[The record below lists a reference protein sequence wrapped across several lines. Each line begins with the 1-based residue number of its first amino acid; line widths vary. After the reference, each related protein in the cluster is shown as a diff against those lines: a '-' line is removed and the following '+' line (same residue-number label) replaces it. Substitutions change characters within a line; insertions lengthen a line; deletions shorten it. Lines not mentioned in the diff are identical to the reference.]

1 VITVLGNDITERQ
14 KKVLY
19 CIVQEYINTKTPV
32 SSKRVLESAAI
43 ERSGATI
50 RNDMNRL
57 MRTGYIFQPHTS
69 AGRVPTDKGLRF
81 YVNELKKI
89 REEIKSKSSQVEVAA
104 RFPIGDMEKVLTGA
118 AKLLSSST
126 KGMVIIEKPN
136 PLTLRIKR
144 IVLTPVSKNFSIASI
159 ITSLGLSSSIPI
171 QHTELEDIEK
181 IEQMLNKVMTGLTL
195 NEFRSKLRDILA
207 RINSFNNLKNIKEGD
222 LGDLGT
228 ISRGFLEITERLSV
242 ESYEDYIT
250 EGLPNLLANDRIN
263 MKKLQN
269 ILVYVS
275 SDVFYKE
282 LFELDNDIY
291 IGKEHGL
298 KFLEDF
304 SVILGQFYSED
315 NPAGRVAVIFD
326 KYGRYDLIMDSFE
339 FMLNRLSEY
348 FTVVSRNV

>member
-14 KKVLY
+14 RKVLY
-19 CIVQEYINTKTPV
+19 CIVQEYINTRTPV

-104 RFPIGDMEKVLTGA
+104 KFPIGDMEKVLTGA

-126 KGMVIIEKPN
+126 KGMVIIEKPS

-144 IVLTPVSKNFSIASI
+144 IVVTPVSKNFSIANI

-171 QHTELEDIEK
+171 QHTELDDVEK
-181 IEQMLNKVMTGLTL
+181 IEQMLNKAMTGLTL
-195 NEFRSKLRDILA
+195 NEFKSKLRDILT
-207 RINSFNNLKNIKEGD
+207 RINNFNNLNSFKD
-222 LGDLGT
+222 SDFGT

-263 MKKLQN
+263 LKKLQN

-282 LFELDNDIY
+282 LFELENDIY

-315 NPAGRVAVIFD
+315 NPVGHVAVIFD

-348 FTVVSRNV
+348 FTIVSRNV

>member
-1 VITVLGNDITERQ
+1 MLGNDITERQ

-19 CIVQEYINTKTPV
+19 CIVQEYINTRTPV

-89 REEIKSKSSQVEVAA
+89 KEEIKSKSSQVEVAA
-104 RFPIGDMEKVLTGA
+104 KFPIGDMEKVLTGA

-126 KGMVIIEKPN
+126 KGMVIIEKPS

-144 IVLTPVSKNFSIASI
+144 IVVTPVSKNFSIANI

-171 QHTELEDIEK
+171 QHTELDDVEK
-181 IEQMLNKVMTGLTL
+181 IEQMLNKAMTGLTL
-195 NEFRSKLRDILA
+195 NEFKSKLRDILT
-207 RINSFNNLKNIKEGD
+207 RINNFNNLNSFKD
-222 LGDLGT
+222 SDFGT

-263 MKKLQN
+263 LKKLQN

-282 LFELDNDIY
+282 LFELENDIY

-304 SVILGQFYSED
+304 SIILGQFYSED
-315 NPAGRVAVIFD
+315 NPVGRVAVIFD

-348 FTVVSRNV
+348 FTIVSRNV

>member
-1 VITVLGNDITERQ
+1 VLGNDITERQ

-89 REEIKSKSSQVEVAA
+89 REEIKSKSSQVEVSAK
-104 RFPIGDMEKVLTGA
+104 FPIGDMEKVLTGA

-126 KGMVIIEKPN
+126 KGMVIIEKPS

-144 IVLTPVSKNFSIASI
+144 IVVTPVSKNFSIANI

-171 QHTELEDIEK
+171 QHTELDDVEK
-181 IEQMLNKVMTGLTL
+181 IEQMLNKAMTGLTL
-195 NEFRSKLRDILA
+195 NEFKSKLRDILT
-207 RINSFNNLKNIKEGD
+207 RINNFNNLNSFKD
-222 LGDLGT
+222 SDFGT

-263 MKKLQN
+263 LKKLQN

-282 LFELDNDIY
+282 LFELENDIY

-315 NPAGRVAVIFD
+315 NPVGRVAVIFD

-348 FTVVSRNV
+348 FTIVSRNV

>member
-1 VITVLGNDITERQ
+1 MLGNDITERQ

-19 CIVQEYINTKTPV
+19 CIVQEYINTRTPV

-104 RFPIGDMEKVLTGA
+104 KFPIGDMEKVLTGA

-126 KGMVIIEKPN
+126 KGMVIIEKPS

-144 IVLTPVSKNFSIASI
+144 IVVTPVSKNFSIANI

-171 QHTELEDIEK
+171 QHTELDDVEK
-181 IEQMLNKVMTGLTL
+181 IEQMLNKAMTGLTL
-195 NEFRSKLRDILA
+195 NEFKSKLRDILT
-207 RINSFNNLKNIKEGD
+207 RINNFNNLNSFKD
-222 LGDLGT
+222 SDFGT

-263 MKKLQN
+263 LKKLQN

-282 LFELDNDIY
+282 LFELENDIY

-315 NPAGRVAVIFD
+315 NPVGRVAVIFD
-326 KYGRYDLIMDSFE
+326 KYGRYDSIMDSFE

-348 FTVVSRNV
+348 FTIVSRNV

>member
-19 CIVQEYINTKTPV
+19 CIVQEYINTRTPV

-104 RFPIGDMEKVLTGA
+104 KFPIGDMEKVLTGA

-126 KGMVIIEKPN
+126 KGMVIIEKPS

-144 IVLTPVSKNFSIASI
+144 IVVTPVSKNFSIANI

-171 QHTELEDIEK
+171 QHTELDDVEK
-181 IEQMLNKVMTGLTL
+181 IEQMLNKAMTGLTL
-195 NEFRSKLRDILA
+195 NEFKSKLRDILT
-207 RINSFNNLKNIKEGD
+207 RINNFNNLNSFKD
-222 LGDLGT
+222 SDFGT

-263 MKKLQN
+263 LKKLQN

-282 LFELDNDIY
+282 LFELENDIY

-315 NPAGRVAVIFD
+315 NPVGRVAVIFD

-348 FTVVSRNV
+348 FTIVSRNV

>member
-1 VITVLGNDITERQ
+1 VLGNDITERQ

-69 AGRVPTDKGLRF
+69 AGRIPTDKGLRF

-126 KGMVIIEKPN
+126 KGMVVIEKPS
-136 PLTLRIKR
+136 PLTLRIRR
-144 IVLTPVSKNFSIASI
+144 IVVTPVSKNFSIASI

-181 IEQMLNKVMTGLTL
+181 IEQMLNKAMTGLTL
-195 NEFRSKLRDILA
+195 NEFKSKLRDILV
-207 RINSFNNLKNIKEGD
+207 RINSLNNLNNLKD
-222 LGDLGT
+222 SDFGT
-228 ISRGFLEITERLSV
+228 INRGFLEITERLSV

-263 MKKLQN
+263 LKKLQN

-315 NPAGRVAVIFD
+315 NPVGRVAVIFD

-348 FTVVSRNV
+348 FTIVSRNV

>member
-1 VITVLGNDITERQ
+1 MITVLGNDITERQ

-19 CIVQEYINTKTPV
+19 CIVQEYINTRTPV

-104 RFPIGDMEKVLTGA
+104 KFPIGDMEKVLTGA

-126 KGMVIIEKPN
+126 KGMVIIEKPS

-144 IVLTPVSKNFSIASI
+144 IVVTPVSKNFSIANI

-171 QHTELEDIEK
+171 QHTELDDVEK
-181 IEQMLNKVMTGLTL
+181 IEQMLNKAMTGLTL
-195 NEFRSKLRDILA
+195 NEFKSKLRDILT
-207 RINSFNNLKNIKEGD
+207 RINNFNNLNSFKD
-222 LGDLGT
+222 SDFGT

-263 MKKLQN
+263 LKKLQN

-282 LFELDNDIY
+282 LFELENDIY

-315 NPAGRVAVIFD
+315 NPVGRVAVIFD

-348 FTVVSRNV
+348 FTIVSRNV

>member
-1 VITVLGNDITERQ
+1 MLGNDITERQ

-19 CIVQEYINTKTPV
+19 CIVQEYINTRTPV

-104 RFPIGDMEKVLTGA
+104 KFPIGDMEKVLTGA

-126 KGMVIIEKPN
+126 KGMVIIEKPS

-144 IVLTPVSKNFSIASI
+144 IVVTPVSKNFSIANI

-171 QHTELEDIEK
+171 QHTELDDVEK
-181 IEQMLNKVMTGLTL
+181 IEQMLNKAMTGLTL
-195 NEFRSKLRDILA
+195 NEFKSKLRDILT
-207 RINSFNNLKNIKEGD
+207 RINNFNNLNSFKD
-222 LGDLGT
+222 SDFGT

-263 MKKLQN
+263 LKKLQN

-282 LFELDNDIY
+282 LFELENDIY

-315 NPAGRVAVIFD
+315 NPVGRVAVIFD

-348 FTVVSRNV
+348 FTIVSRNV

>member
-19 CIVQEYINTKTPV
+19 CIVQEYINTRTPV

-89 REEIKSKSSQVEVAA
+89 KEEIKSKSSQVEVAA
-104 RFPIGDMEKVLTGA
+104 KFPIGDMEKVLTGA

-126 KGMVIIEKPN
+126 KGMVIIEKPS

-144 IVLTPVSKNFSIASI
+144 IVVTPVSKNFSIANI

-171 QHTELEDIEK
+171 QHTELDDVEK
-181 IEQMLNKVMTGLTL
+181 IEQMLNKAMTGLTL
-195 NEFRSKLRDILA
+195 NEFKSKLRDILT
-207 RINSFNNLKNIKEGD
+207 RINNFNNLNSFKD
-222 LGDLGT
+222 SDFGT

-263 MKKLQN
+263 LKKLQN

-282 LFELDNDIY
+282 LFELENDIY

-304 SVILGQFYSED
+304 SIILGQFYSED
-315 NPAGRVAVIFD
+315 NPVGRVAVIFD

-348 FTVVSRNV
+348 FTIVSRNV

>member
-19 CIVQEYINTKTPV
+19 CIVQEYINTRTPV

-104 RFPIGDMEKVLTGA
+104 KFPIGDMEKVLTGA

-126 KGMVIIEKPN
+126 KGMVIIEKPS

-144 IVLTPVSKNFSIASI
+144 IVVTPVSKNFSIANI

-171 QHTELEDIEK
+171 QHTELDDVEK
-181 IEQMLNKVMTGLTL
+181 IEQMLNKAMTGLTL
-195 NEFRSKLRDILA
+195 NEFKSKLRDILT
-207 RINSFNNLKNIKEGD
+207 RINNFNNLNSFKD
-222 LGDLGT
+222 SDFGT

-242 ESYEDYIT
+242 ESYEDCIT

-263 MKKLQN
+263 LKKLQN

-282 LFELDNDIY
+282 LFELENDIY

-315 NPAGRVAVIFD
+315 NPVGRVAVIFD

-348 FTVVSRNV
+348 FTIVSRNV

>member
-1 VITVLGNDITERQ
+1 MLGNDITERQ

-32 SSKRVLESAAI
+32 SSKRVLESATI

-57 MRTGYIFQPHTS
+57 MRTGYIYQPHTS

-81 YVNELKKI
+81 YVNELRKI
-89 REEIKSKSSQVEVAA
+89 REEIKSKSTHVEVAA

-126 KGMVIIEKPN
+126 KGMVVIEKPS

-144 IVLTPVSKNFSIASI
+144 IVVTPVSKNFSIANI

-171 QHTELEDIEK
+171 QHSELDDTEK
-181 IEQMLNKVMTGLTL
+181 IEEMLNKVMTGLTL

-207 RINSFNNLKNIKEGD
+207 RINNLSNLNNFKEND
-222 LGDLGT
+222 FGT
-228 ISRGFLEITERLSV
+228 LSRGFLEITERLSV

-250 EGLPNLLANDRIN
+250 EGLPNLLSNERIN
-263 MKKLQN
+263 LKKLQN
-269 ILVYVS
+269 ILAYVA
-275 SDVFYKE
+275 SDTFYKE
-282 LFELDNDIY
+282 LFELENDIF

-298 KFLEDF
+298 RFLEDF
-304 SVILGQFYSED
+304 SVMLGQFYSED
-315 NPAGRVAVIFD
+315 TPVGRVAVIFD
-326 KYGRYDLIMDSFE
+326 KYGRYDLVIDSFE

-348 FTVVSRNV
+348 FTVVSRNI

>member
-19 CIVQEYINTKTPV
+19 CIVQEYINTRTPV

-104 RFPIGDMEKVLTGA
+104 KFPIGDMEKVLTGA

-126 KGMVIIEKPN
+126 KGMVIIEKPS

-144 IVLTPVSKNFSIASI
+144 IVVTPVSKNFSIANI

-171 QHTELEDIEK
+171 QHTELDDVEK
-181 IEQMLNKVMTGLTL
+181 IEQMLNKAMTGLTL
-195 NEFRSKLRDILA
+195 NEFKSKLRDILT
-207 RINSFNNLKNIKEGD
+207 RINNFNNLNSFKDSDFGI
-222 LGDLGT
+222 

-263 MKKLQN
+263 LKKLQN

-282 LFELDNDIY
+282 LFELENDIY

-315 NPAGRVAVIFD
+315 NPVGRVAVIFD

-348 FTVVSRNV
+348 FTIVSRNV

>member
-1 VITVLGNDITERQ
+1 MLGNDITERQ

-19 CIVQEYINTKTPV
+19 CIVQEYINTRTPV

-104 RFPIGDMEKVLTGA
+104 KFPIGDMEKVLTGA

-126 KGMVIIEKPN
+126 KGMVIIEKPS

-144 IVLTPVSKNFSIASI
+144 IVVTPVSKNFSIANI

-171 QHTELEDIEK
+171 QHTELDDVEK
-181 IEQMLNKVMTGLTL
+181 IEQMLNKAMTGLTL
-195 NEFRSKLRDILA
+195 NEFKSKLRDILT
-207 RINSFNNLKNIKEGD
+207 RINNFNNLNSFKDSDFGI
-222 LGDLGT
+222 

-263 MKKLQN
+263 LKKLQN

-282 LFELDNDIY
+282 LFELENDIY

-315 NPAGRVAVIFD
+315 NPVGRVAVIFD

-348 FTVVSRNV
+348 FTIVSRNV

>member
-1 VITVLGNDITERQ
+1 MLGNDITERQ

-144 IVLTPVSKNFSIASI
+144 IVVTPVSKNFSIANI

-171 QHTELEDIEK
+171 QHTELDDVEK
-181 IEQMLNKVMTGLTL
+181 IEQMLNKAMTGLTL
-195 NEFRSKLRDILA
+195 NEFKSKLRDILT
-207 RINSFNNLKNIKEGD
+207 RINNFNNLNSFKD
-222 LGDLGT
+222 SDFGT

>member
-1 VITVLGNDITERQ
+1 VLGNDITERQ

-19 CIVQEYINTKTPV
+19 CIVQEYINTRTPV

-104 RFPIGDMEKVLTGA
+104 KFPIGDMEKVLTGA

-126 KGMVIIEKPN
+126 KGMVIIEKPS

-144 IVLTPVSKNFSIASI
+144 IVVTPVSKNFSIANI

-171 QHTELEDIEK
+171 QHTELDDVEK
-181 IEQMLNKVMTGLTL
+181 IEQMLNKAMTGLTL
-195 NEFRSKLRDILA
+195 NEFKSKLRDILT
-207 RINSFNNLKNIKEGD
+207 RINNFNNLNSFKD
-222 LGDLGT
+222 SDFGT

-263 MKKLQN
+263 LKKLQN

-282 LFELDNDIY
+282 LFELENDIY

-315 NPAGRVAVIFD
+315 NPVGRVAVIFD

-348 FTVVSRNV
+348 FTIVSRNV

>member
-1 VITVLGNDITERQ
+1 MLGNDITERQ

-89 REEIKSKSSQVEVAA
+89 REEIKSKSSQVEVSAK
-104 RFPIGDMEKVLTGA
+104 FPIGDMEKVLTGA

-126 KGMVIIEKPN
+126 KGMVIIEKPS

-144 IVLTPVSKNFSIASI
+144 IVVTPVSKNFSIANI

-171 QHTELEDIEK
+171 QHTELDDVEK
-181 IEQMLNKVMTGLTL
+181 IEQMLNKAMTGLTL
-195 NEFRSKLRDILA
+195 NEFKSKLRDILT
-207 RINSFNNLKNIKEGD
+207 RINNFNNLNSFKD
-222 LGDLGT
+222 SDFGT

-263 MKKLQN
+263 LKKLQN

-282 LFELDNDIY
+282 LFELENDIY

-315 NPAGRVAVIFD
+315 NPVGRVAVIFD

-348 FTVVSRNV
+348 FTIVSRNV

>member
-1 VITVLGNDITERQ
+1 MLGNDITERQ

-19 CIVQEYINTKTPV
+19 CIVQEYINTRTPV

-104 RFPIGDMEKVLTGA
+104 KFPIGDMEKVLTGA

-126 KGMVIIEKPN
+126 KGMVIIEKPS

-144 IVLTPVSKNFSIASI
+144 IVVTPVSKNFSIANI
-159 ITSLGLSSSIPI
+159 ITSLGLGSSIPI
-171 QHTELEDIEK
+171 QHTELDDVEK
-181 IEQMLNKVMTGLTL
+181 IEQMLNKAMTGLTL
-195 NEFRSKLRDILA
+195 NEFKSKLRDILT
-207 RINSFNNLKNIKEGD
+207 RINNFNNLNSFKD
-222 LGDLGT
+222 SDFGT

-263 MKKLQN
+263 LKKLQN

-282 LFELDNDIY
+282 LFELENDIY

-315 NPAGRVAVIFD
+315 NPVGRVAVIFD

-348 FTVVSRNV
+348 FTIVSRNV

>member
-1 VITVLGNDITERQ
+1 MLGNDITERQ

-69 AGRVPTDKGLRF
+69 AGRIPTDKGLRF

-126 KGMVIIEKPN
+126 KGMVVIEKPS
-136 PLTLRIKR
+136 PLTLRIRR
-144 IVLTPVSKNFSIASI
+144 IVVTPVSKNFSIASI

-181 IEQMLNKVMTGLTL
+181 IEQMINKAMTGLTL
-195 NEFRSKLRDILA
+195 NEFKSKLRDILV
-207 RINSFNNLKNIKEGD
+207 RINSLNNLNNLKD
-222 LGDLGT
+222 SDFGT
-228 ISRGFLEITERLSV
+228 INRGFLEITERLSV

-263 MKKLQN
+263 LKKLQN

-315 NPAGRVAVIFD
+315 NPVGRVAVIFD

-348 FTVVSRNV
+348 FTIVSRNV

>member
-1 VITVLGNDITERQ
+1 VLGNDITERQ

-19 CIVQEYINTKTPV
+19 CIVQEYINTRTPV

-104 RFPIGDMEKVLTGA
+104 KFPIGDMEKVLTGA

-126 KGMVIIEKPN
+126 KGMVIIEKPS

-144 IVLTPVSKNFSIASI
+144 IVVTPVSKNFSIANI

-171 QHTELEDIEK
+171 QHTELDDVEK
-181 IEQMLNKVMTGLTL
+181 IEQMLNKAMTGLTL
-195 NEFRSKLRDILA
+195 NEFKSKLRDILT
-207 RINSFNNLKNIKEGD
+207 RINNFNNLNSFKD
-222 LGDLGT
+222 SDFGT

-263 MKKLQN
+263 LKKLQN

-282 LFELDNDIY
+282 LFELENDIY

-315 NPAGRVAVIFD
+315 NPVGRVAVIFD
-326 KYGRYDLIMDSFE
+326 KYGRYDSIMDSFE

-348 FTVVSRNV
+348 FTIVSRNV

>member
-1 VITVLGNDITERQ
+1 MLGNDITERQ

-69 AGRVPTDKGLRF
+69 AGRIPTDKGLRF

-126 KGMVIIEKPN
+126 KGMVVIEKPS
-136 PLTLRIKR
+136 PLTLRIRR
-144 IVLTPVSKNFSIASI
+144 IVVTPVSKNFSIASI

-181 IEQMLNKVMTGLTL
+181 IEQMLNKAMTGLTL
-195 NEFRSKLRDILA
+195 NEFKSKLRDILV
-207 RINSFNNLKNIKEGD
+207 RINSLNNLNNLKD
-222 LGDLGT
+222 SDFGT
-228 ISRGFLEITERLSV
+228 INRGFLEITERLSV

-263 MKKLQN
+263 LKKLQN

-315 NPAGRVAVIFD
+315 NPVGRVAVIFD

-348 FTVVSRNV
+348 FTIVSRNV